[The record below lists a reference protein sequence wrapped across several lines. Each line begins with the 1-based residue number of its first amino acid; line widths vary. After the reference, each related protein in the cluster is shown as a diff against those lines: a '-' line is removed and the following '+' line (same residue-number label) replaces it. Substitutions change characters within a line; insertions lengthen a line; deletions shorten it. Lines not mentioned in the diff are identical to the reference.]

1 VAGGL
6 RLDAPGAAWLALAA
20 TLALGSVVA
29 WWLPAVA
36 LDWQPALALNEPWR
50 WWTAAF
56 VHWSPRHLGA
66 NLIGAAL
73 VAALGA
79 AARVPRSAA
88 LAWGLAWPLTH
99 VGLLAQPALAHF
111 GGLSGALHA
120 GVAVA
125 ALHLLRC
132 GHGRHR
138 LVGGAV
144 LAGLALK
151 VLLEAP
157 WGPAL
162 RHPPGWDIAVAPL
175 AHATGLL
182 AGAAATLLLA
192 WAARRQSRR

>member
-6 RLDAPGAAWLALAA
+6 RLTAPGAAWVVLAAALAA
-20 TLALGSVVA
+20 ASVVA
-29 WWLPAVA
+29 AWLPALA
-36 LDWQPALALNEPWR
+36 LDWQPALALGEPWR

-66 NLIGAAL
+66 NLLGAAL

-79 AARVPRSAA
+79 AARLPPSAA
-88 LAWGLAWPLTH
+88 LAWAIAWPLTH
-99 VGLLAQPALAHF
+99 LALLLQPALLRY
-111 GGLSGALHA
+111 GGLSGVLHA
-120 GVAVA
+120 GVAIA
-125 ALHLLRC
+125 ALQLLRR

-151 VLLEAP
+151 LLLEAP
-157 WGPAL
+157 WGAPL

-175 AHATGLL
+175 AHASGAT
-182 AGAAATLLLA
+182 AGALVWLLLA
-192 WAARRQSRR
+192 ALQRRRQ